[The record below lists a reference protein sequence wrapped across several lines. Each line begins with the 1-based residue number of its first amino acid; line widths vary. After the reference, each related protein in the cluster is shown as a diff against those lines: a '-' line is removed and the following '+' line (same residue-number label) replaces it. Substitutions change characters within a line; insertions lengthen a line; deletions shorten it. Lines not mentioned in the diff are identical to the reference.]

1 MSECSKLL
9 QTRRFS
15 TPSSGDTIGHTSG
28 VGTRKPILTPLPVQL
43 PVTLLLFRFLCCPT
57 GVPRRAQCTGIGNHH
72 GRPQGNH
79 ENNLITLLAL
89 CRGRRPPIF
98 PAGFIIMSRTP
109 SANIPKVLLPTF
121 LSRNNAAVSTMRW
134 LTWSTDPKCV
144 NPPAGSDDTIG
155 TR

>member
-1 MSECSKLL
+1 MLKATTNTAFFNAVIGRHYRSYIGSRDPETDPHPPAC
-9 QTRRFS
+9 T
-15 TPSSGDTIGHTSG
+15 TPCYSAA
-28 VGTRKPILTPLPVQL
+28 
-43 PVTLLLFRFLCCPT
+43 FRFLCCPT

-98 PAGFIIMSRTP
+98 PAGFIIMSRKS
-109 SANIPKVLLPTF
+109 SAHIPKVLLPTF

-155 TR
+155 ER

>member
-1 MSECSKLL
+1 MLKATTNTAFFNAVIGRHYRSYIGSRDPETDPHPPAC
-9 QTRRFS
+9 T
-15 TPSSGDTIGHTSG
+15 TPCYSAA
-28 VGTRKPILTPLPVQL
+28 
-43 PVTLLLFRFLCCPT
+43 FRFLCCPT

-98 PAGFIIMSRTP
+98 PAGFIVMSRTP

>member
-1 MSECSKLL
+1 MLKATTNTAFFNAVIGRHYRSYIGSRDPETDPHPPAC
-9 QTRRFS
+9 T
-15 TPSSGDTIGHTSG
+15 TPCYSAA
-28 VGTRKPILTPLPVQL
+28 
-43 PVTLLLFRFLCCPT
+43 FRSLCCPT

-98 PAGFIIMSRTP
+98 PAGFIVTSRTP

-121 LSRNNAAVSTMRW
+121 LSRNNAAVSTMQW
-134 LTWSTDPKCV
+134 LTWFSRSKM
-144 NPPAGSDDTIG
+144 SLLQL
-155 TR
+155 